1 MEKLW
6 RKHKILL
13 CVLLA
18 AACLSLLLMYRYYS
32 AGQGASETAK
42 TESMFSK
49 AGQTKVAEQPAGASQ
64 TEKKQPSGTVV
75 VDIKGAVRRPE
86 IYRMNASD
94 RISDAIRSAGG
105 LTERADGNRIN
116 LARKVSDEMVVY
128 VPEKGEK
135 EVPLTAGVSAADPVA
150 AVAPGETGQGKMV
163 NINTADEQGM
173 QDLPGIGPAKAKAIV
188 TYRNE
193 HGPFKTVDELTNVSG
208 IGEKSLEKIKPSATV
223 N

>member
-6 RKHKILL
+6 RKHKIVLFA
-13 CVLLA
+13 LLA
-18 AACLSLLLMYRYYS
+18 AASLSLLVMYRYYTAKS
-32 AGQGASETAK
+32 ASETAK

-49 AGQTKVAEQPAGASQ
+49 TDQKKTAEQLSGTAQ
-64 TEKKQPSGTVV
+64 TEKKQSSAAAV
-75 VDIKGAVRRPE
+75 VDVKGAVRAPG

-94 RISDAIRSAGG
+94 RVVDAIRSAGG
-105 LTERADGNRIN
+105 LTEKADGSQIN
-116 LARKVSDEMVVY
+116 LARKVADEMVVY

-135 EVPLTAGVSAADPVA
+135 ESPILAGPPAADSAAA
-150 AVAPGETGQGKMV
+150 ASGGSDREKTV

-188 TYRNE
+188 AYRNE